1 MNSNLFRPIDEVVA
15 IFNRYGWVAYE
26 YGGHVTPS
34 EFLAS
39 IKKYEEMLKNPIESM
54 PQFLQKTPEH
64 IQDWEMRIHKTLRQ
78 MYLVRGAIGASKE
91 V

>member
-34 EFLAS
+34 DFLAS
-39 IKKYEEMLKNPIESM
+39 IKRYEKMLENPAESM
-54 PQFLQKTPEH
+54 SKFLPKTPEN
-64 IQDWEMRIHKTLRQ
+64 IQDWETRIHKTLRQ

>member
-1 MNSNLFRPIDEVVA
+1 MKNNLFRPIDEVVA
-15 IFNRYGWVAYE
+15 IFKRYGWVAYQ

-34 EFLAS
+34 EFLVS
-39 IKKYEEMLKNPIESM
+39 IKKYEGMLKNPMESM
-54 PQFLQKTPEH
+54 PKFLQKTPEN
-64 IQDWEMRIHKTLRQ
+64 IQDWEARIHETLRQ